1 MERRQEKKG
10 RGEVMTTFHIIPDL
24 NCPEET
30 LRFSKEQNVVF
41 EYNDFIFPDMLD
53 DAKGVEDRIA
63 LYRSLGR
70 DMSKDTMHGAFFD
83 VTVFSY
89 DAKVREISRFRMR
102 QSMEIAKK
110 MGLRGVVFHGNYL
123 PFLKRTQY
131 DANWLS
137 YTEEVLRELAAE
149 YPETEIYLENMF
161 ETSPDLLGVLAERLA
176 DVKKFGICLDYSHA
190 LLSSK
195 DGKPWFDRLSKYI
208 RHIHVNDHCFDGDV
222 HMIPGEGQT
231 DWAEFFRLREAYA
244 KDATIHC
251 EVAGIE
257 AAKKGI
263 AFLRSYL

>member
-1 MERRQEKKG
+1 MADFYM
-10 RGEVMTTFHIIPDL
+10 VPDVS
-24 NCPEET
+24 CPEET
-30 LRFSKEQNVVF
+30 AKFAKEQEIRF

-53 DAKGVEDRIA
+53 DVKGVEERIA

-89 DAKVREISRFRMR
+89 DAKIREISRLRMR

-123 PFLKRTQY
+123 PFLKREQY
-131 DANWLS
+131 DTNWLS
-137 YTEEVLRELAAE
+137 YTEETLRDLAKE

-161 ETSPDLLGVLAERLA
+161 EDTPELLGVFAERMK
-176 DVKKFGICLDYSHA
+176 DVPNFGLCLDYSHA
-190 LLSSK
+190 LLSS
-195 DGKPWFDRLSKYI
+195 GEGEPWFACFSKYI

-222 HMIPGEGQT
+222 HMVPGEGQT
-231 DWAEFFRLREAYA
+231 DWTEFFRLKEMYA

-251 EVAGIE
+251 EVAGL
-257 AAKKGI
+257 ASAKKGI
-263 AFLRSYL
+263 AFLKDKMTEEENGGEDAL